1 MNGPD
6 PTATEGVPIRWG
18 ADGLAPAVAQDEANG
33 TVLMVAF
40 MNAESLAATRE
51 TGFAHYWSRSRGR
64 LWRKGE
70 TSGNEQEVV
79 SIAVN
84 CEQNSLLL
92 TVRQR
97 GAVCHDGYPT
107 CYYRRLEPD
116 GSFATV
122 RDRAFDPETV
132 YRPDAAPPRVE
143 ASLTES
149 TRAQWIAYAVLRD
162 TDLEAVSATSRRL
175 RSGADP
181 ASSRVSDELGELAG
195 VLDGSHGHDDPE
207 SDTLL
212 EASQVLY
219 WLTLAALWNGL
230 GWDEVRPDTALH
242 PPGPISNPQA
252 IAAQLRTLANAWR
265 DDGHDLFDR
274 IRTSIEAVA
283 VACLAM
289 GVQPAAVVARDVDA
303 LRQKPYLANAFPDA
317 PTEGGE

>member
-1 MNGPD
+1 VNGPGL
-6 PTATEGVPIRWG
+6 TATEGVPIRWG
-18 ADGLAPAVAQDEANG
+18 VDSLVPAVAQDEANG

-51 TGFAHYWSRSRGR
+51 TGFTHYWSRSRGR

-84 CEQNSLLL
+84 CEQNSVLL

-116 GSFATV
+116 GSFVTV

-132 YRPDAAPPRVE
+132 YRPDAALPRVE

-149 TRAQWIAYAVLRD
+149 TRAQWAAYAVLRD
-162 TDLEAVSATSRRL
+162 VDLEAVSATSRRL
-175 RSGADP
+175 RSSTDR

-195 VLDGSHGHDDPE
+195 VLDGSHGHGDPE

-219 WLTLAALWNGL
+219 WLTLAALWHGL

-242 PPGPISNPQA
+242 PPEPISNPQE
-252 IAAQLRTLANAWR
+252 IAARLRTLANAWR